1 VDDVAAQMTDHA
13 PVGVRRDLLGVG
25 DGFVQREQQVR
36 HALDQQRGHL
46 DLAGVGRR
54 APRAELALDVGLA
67 GQLAVGE
74 LVGRGRPGLDCR
86 TLSA

>member
-25 DGFVQREQQVR
+25 DGFVQREQEVR

-54 APRAELALDVGLA
+54 AR
-67 GQLAVGE
+67 
-74 LVGRGRPGLDCR
+74 
-86 TLSA
+86 